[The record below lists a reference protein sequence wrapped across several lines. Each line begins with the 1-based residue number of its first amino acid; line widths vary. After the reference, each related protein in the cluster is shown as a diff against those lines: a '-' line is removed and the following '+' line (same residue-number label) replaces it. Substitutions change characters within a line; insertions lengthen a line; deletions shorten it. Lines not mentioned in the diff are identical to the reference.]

1 MTVRLA
7 AIGYGAMAQ
16 ALETALARRGDG
28 LRLNAV
34 LTRSPTA
41 EGPTRFA
48 SVADLIAARP
58 QLVVEC
64 ASHTAVRE
72 TVPPLLAAGIDV
84 VVASIGALADPA
96 LVRKLDAAAAAGNAG
111 LTVASGA
118 IGGLDALRA
127 ARLAGL
133 DTVIYEGRKP
143 PVAWRGTPAETA
155 LDLDALTSEAVV
167 FEGTAQVSA
176 TLYPK
181 NANVT
186 AAVAL
191 AGIGFERTRVKLIAD
206 PAARG
211 NSHALTAEGA
221 FGRFHITLANAA
233 LPGNPKTSWLA
244 ALSVEQEIRAHF
256 SRLRL

>member
-84 VVASIGALADPA
+84 VVASIGA
-96 LVRKLDAAAAAGNAG
+96 VRKLDAAAAAGNAR